1 MAAQEGL
8 TRRGLLAG
16 ILACAVAPA
25 FVRAAMP
32 IKAIGDGTLLGIDWG
47 GEDQTVAGL
56 FRGELGTFND
66 IKIITDPAM
75 VRRWS
80 EALHKQI
87 SKPSF
92 FAKQF
97 HFIEE
102 VRTGPGTPYFLMPP
116 TPWSELK

>member
-1 MAAQEGL
+1 MAQEGL

-32 IKAIGDGTLLGIDWG
+32 VKALTPSGIVG
-47 GEDQTVAGL
+47 PEGAI
-56 FRGELGTFND
+56 FRGEIGFIDD
-66 IKIITDPAM
+66 IRIISTPLNPVYDQKTVRAWAEAM
-75 VRRWS
+75 R
-80 EALHKQI
+80 ADLA
-87 SKPSF
+87 KPSF
-92 FAKQF
+92 FAKQL